1 MVVDKSVN
9 YECITSYVDQS
20 LDVIIVQDKI
30 DVKYGHS
37 YLFIVYFDY
46 IAVFIQIFSWAR
58 VAS

>member
-30 DVKYGHS
+30 DVKYGHFW
-37 YLFIVYFDY
+37 LFIVHLHYL
-46 IAVFIQIFSWAR
+46 
-58 VAS
+58 